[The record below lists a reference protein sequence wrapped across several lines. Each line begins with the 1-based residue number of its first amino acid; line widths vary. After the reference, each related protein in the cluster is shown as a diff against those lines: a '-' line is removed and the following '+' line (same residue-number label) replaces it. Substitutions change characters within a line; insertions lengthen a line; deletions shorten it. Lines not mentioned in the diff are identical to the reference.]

1 MARHQTSSPHTDALG
16 LCSQDTAEQQVCLS
30 HSPLPFPSA
39 HTPRNRLPTGCHHA
53 GFCSTLES
61 KWILSPM
68 PKLVRYIHKG
78 PRGLCL
84 SNSGYLHFYF
94 NLDGDEC
101 QQMTS
106 PRCTLKPSA
115 PYTLPNVLQ
124 SHRAICPQVWFCTGS
139 LGFQFGQSSPQA
151 SSTVGRHKARDP
163 RNTAIILRLQA
174 YGKQMPNTVSQSKI
188 TAENSFGK
196 NIHGHSGA

>member
-1 MARHQTSSPHTDALG
+1 MPLASALRTPQSSRSVCPTVRSPSLQLTHPGTDSL
-16 LCSQDTAEQQVCLS
+16 QDAIMLA
-30 HSPLPFPSA
+30 SA
-39 HTPRNRLPTGCHHA
+39 P
-53 GFCSTLES
+53 LES

-94 NLDGDEC
+94 NLDGDEL
-101 QQMTS
+101 QQMAW

-115 PYTLPNVLQ
+115 PYTVPNVLQ

-163 RNTAIILRLQA
+163 RNTAIILRVQA
-174 YGKQMPNTVSQSKI
+174 YGKRMPNTVSQSKI

-196 NIHGHSGA
+196 NIHGHSRA